1 MPHRRTATNA
11 TVLDSLAPDSPALV
25 AERLH
30 LTFDGHTVLDDVD
43 LTARS
48 GLMTGVTG
56 PSGTG
61 KTTLLR
67 VLAGLLPAD
76 EGIVRYGGRHKAEPG
91 AIGMLA
97 QHPRLVTNPRW
108 TLRRIVAEPAVIAGR
123 EVDVDDVADRIGLEP
138 FLLERF
144 PAQVSDGQLQR
155 ACVGRL
161 LVQGPNIVLA
171 DEPTSMLDPVAARS
185 VIALLQEIV
194 DDGAALVLVSHHRGL
209 VESRCAEIVE
219 LGSR

>member
-1 MPHRRTATNA
+1 MPHTPTALRQT
-11 TVLDSLAPDSPALV
+11 SGLV
-25 AERLH
+25 AERLRVG
-30 LTFDGHTVLDDVD
+30 FDGHTVLDDVD
-43 LTARS
+43 LRARPGS
-48 GLMTGVTG
+48 MIGVTG

-67 VLAGLLPAD
+67 VLAGLVPAD
-76 EGIVRYGGRHKAEPG
+76 SGTVRYGERDTPAPG

-97 QHPRLVTNPRW
+97 QHPRLVVNPRW
-108 TLRRIVAEPAVIAGR
+108 TLRRIVAEPAVITGGD
-123 EVDVDDVADRIGLEP
+123 VDVDAIAGRVGLESS
-138 FLLERF
+138 LLERF

-161 LVQGPNIVLA
+161 LVQAPHIVLA

-185 VIALLQEIV
+185 VIGLLQEIV